1 MTLTTDAYIARVLAD
16 LPRDATM
23 REHIALELRGTI
35 AERLAHGEPEAE
47 VLRHLGDPSLLAA
60 SYLSAIPLQPGGL
73 VERAAA
79 KAIDLALAV
88 AVGGLIVGAGALVAS
103 TQEAPQVMPFAIAA
117 GLIVG
122 GVGFLVYTIA
132 AEAVW
137 GATAGKHLLSLQ
149 VVRETGGPI
158 GAGQAIVRQLPWLFQ
173 VFWIDALFV
182 LFTDRRQRAF
192 ELLSKT
198 RVIAR

>member
-23 REHIALELRGTI
+23 REQIALELRGTI
-35 AERLAHGEPEAE
+35 AERLAHGEPEPE

-60 SYLSAIPLQPGGL
+60 SYLSAIPLQGGGL

-79 KAIDLALAV
+79 KAVDLALAV

-103 TQEAPQVMPFAIAA
+103 TQDAPQVMPFAIAA

-122 GVGFLVYTIA
+122 GAGLLVYTIA
-132 AEAVW
+132 AEAMW
-137 GATAGKHLLSLQ
+137 GATAGKRLLGLQ

-158 GAGQAIVRQLPWLFQ
+158 GVGQAIVRQLPWLFQ
-173 VFWIDALFV
+173 VFWVDVLFV